1 MENYCTTTFFFFS
14 SLSIKSEKLKIK
26 HRIRIDNYNGSTG
39 VLDKNNQYNYYG
51 VVRFEM
57 TNSIVDGCFLFYY
70 GGNNFL

>member
-1 MENYCTTTFFFFS
+1 MENYCTAKFFFFFS

-26 HRIRIDNYNGSTG
+26 HRIRIDNSSIG

-70 GGNNFL
+70 VGNNFF